1 MTVSKRL
8 RLEVLRRDG
17 YKCHYCHTADAPLT
31 VDHVIPRALGGPDI
45 AENLVACCQDC
56 NLGKTSINPD
66 EPLVADVSQQAEAF
80 RKAME
85 AAKRDVMADIA
96 KETKYVHTVQRLW
109 ENCTSLDDEY
119 CLPLPDTWPS
129 SARYWAQIGAPE
141 ELIEYAFLVTK
152 ERYDNHRIPARN
164 AFAYASGII
173 GNLMEE
179 AARIAQKRSE

>member
-17 YKCHYCHTADAPLT
+17 YKCHYCHTADSTLT

-56 NLGKTSINPD
+56 NIGKSSINPD
-66 EPLVADVSQQAEAF
+66 EPLVADVSKQAEAF
-80 RKAME
+80 RKALE
-85 AAKRDVMADIA
+85 TAKNDVLADIA
-96 KETKYVHTVQRLW
+96 QETKYVHDVPRLW

-119 CLPLPDTWPS
+119 CLPLPDTWAS
-129 SARYWAQIGAPE
+129 SARYWAQIDVPE

-152 ERYDNHRIPARN
+152 ERYDSHRIPARN

-173 GNLMEE
+173 GNRMEE